1 MGQLITSNV
10 ATSLYWLGRYIER
23 IEATLY
29 QVITAYDDI
38 IDVDKDAG
46 VKLYNSFGIE
56 LKYTNALEFLNV
68 ALTGEHS
75 SNMITLSGFAR
86 ENAIISR
93 NHLNNPSFGEI
104 IALNALF
111 QNTTKN
117 HVQIDYKLIDNAQS
131 LISEIW
137 GEFAKR
143 EHKQNNDYFVKLGK
157 LVEEADFYF
166 RFHLE
171 DEYSE
176 IIVGEIHAILN
187 ILSGEDNLTSSQ
199 TQKQSGAALDTMS
212 EIYKKIESII
222 IE

>member
-1 MGQLITSNV
+1 MGQLITANV

-23 IEATLY
+23 IEATLF
-29 QVITAYDDI
+29 QVIRAYDEI

-46 VKLYNSFGIE
+46 VKLYNNFGIE
-56 LKYTNALEFLNV
+56 LNYTNALEFLNV
-68 ALTGEHS
+68 ALIGEHS

-93 NHLNNPSFGEI
+93 NHLNNASFGEV

-117 HVQIDYKLIDNAQS
+117 HIQIDYKLIDNAQS

-143 EHKQNNDYFVKLGK
+143 EHKQNNDYFVRLGK

-166 RFHLE
+166 RFHVE

-176 IIVGEIHAILN
+176 TIVNEIHSIMD
-187 ILSGEDNLTSSQ
+187 ILSGEESLKNTQ
-199 TQKQSGAALDTMS
+199 AQKQSGNASTTMDI
-212 EIYKKIESII
+212 IYKKIESII

>member
-23 IEATLY
+23 IEATLF
-29 QVITAYDDI
+29 QVIIAYDNI

-46 VKLYNSFGIE
+46 VKLYNNFGID
-56 LKYTNALEFLNV
+56 LTYTSALDFLDV
-68 ALTGEHS
+68 ALRGEHS
-75 SNMITLSGFAR
+75 SNMITLSAFAR

-93 NHLNNPSFGEI
+93 NHLNNASFGEI

-111 QNTTKN
+111 QNTSKS
-117 HVQIDYKLIDNAQS
+117 HVSIDYKLIDNAQS

-166 RFHLE
+166 RFHAE

-176 IIVGEIHAILN
+176 TIVAEIHSILD
-187 ILSGEDNLTSSQ
+187 ILSGEDSSNSSQ
-199 TQKQSGAALDTMS
+199 SQKQSGAASDTMS
-212 EIYKKIESII
+212 AIYKKIESII

>member
-23 IEATLY
+23 IETTLY
-29 QVITAYDDI
+29 QVITAYDNV
-38 IDVDKDAG
+38 IDVDKEAG
-46 VKLYNSFGIE
+46 AKLYKSFGIE
-56 LKYTNALEFLNV
+56 LSYTNALEFLDV
-68 ALTGEHS
+68 ALTGDHS
-75 SNMITLSGFAR
+75 ANMITLSGFAR

-104 IALNALF
+104 IALHSLF

-157 LVEEADFYF
+157 LVEEADLYF
-166 RFHLE
+166 RFHKQ

-176 IIVGEIHAILN
+176 TIVSEIHTILN
-187 ILSGEDNLTSSQ
+187 ILSGEDNLVSSQ
-199 TQKQSGAALDTMS
+199 TQKQNGDASDTMS

>member
-1 MGQLITSNV
+1 MGQIITANV

-23 IEATLY
+23 IEKTLY
-29 QVITAYDDI
+29 QVIKAYDKI

-46 VKLYNSFGIE
+46 VKLYESFGVD
-56 LKYTNALEFLNV
+56 LKYDSALEFLNV

-75 SNMITLSGFAR
+75 SNILTLSGFAR

-93 NHLNNPSFGEI
+93 NHLNNSSFGEI

-111 QNTTKN
+111 QNTTKT
-117 HVQIDYKLIDNAQS
+117 HVLIDYKIIDDAQS

-157 LVEEADFYF
+157 LVEEVDFYF
-166 RFHLE
+166 RFHEE

-176 IIVGEIHAILN
+176 TIVAEIHTILD
-187 ILSGEDNLTSSQ
+187 ILSGESISKTSQ
-199 TQKQSGAALDTMS
+199 LQKQSGTSSDTMS
-212 EIYKKIESII
+212 AIYKKIDTII

>member
-1 MGQLITSNV
+1 MGQLITANV
-10 ATSLYWLGRYIER
+10 ATNLYWLGRYIER

-29 QVITAYDDI
+29 KVILAYDEI
-38 IDVDKDAG
+38 IDVNKSAG
-46 VKLYNSFGIE
+46 VELYKNFGIE
-56 LKYTNALEFLNV
+56 LSYNSALDFLDA

-104 IALNALF
+104 IALHALF
-111 QNTTKN
+111 QNTKKN
-117 HVQIDYKLIDNAQS
+117 HIQIDYKLIDSAQS

-143 EHKQNNDYFVKLGK
+143 EHKQNNDYFVRLGK

-166 RFHLE
+166 RFHPE
-171 DEYSE
+171 DEHSQT
-176 IIVGEIHAILN
+176 IINEVHTILN
-187 ILSGEDNLTSSQ
+187 ILSGEESSNSVQSQVQSGDASQ
-199 TQKQSGAALDTMS
+199 TMNT
-212 EIYKKIESII
+212 IYKKIESII

>member
-1 MGQLITSNV
+1 MQ
-10 ATSLYWLGRYIER
+10 R

-29 QVITAYDDI
+29 RVILAYDDI
-38 IDVDKDAG
+38 IDVDKEAG
-46 VKLYNSFGIE
+46 VKLYKSFGID
-56 LKYTNALEFLNV
+56 LSYNSALDFLEV

-75 SNMITLSGFAR
+75 SNMITLSGLAR

-104 IALNALF
+104 IALHALF
-111 QNTTKN
+111 QSSTKN
-117 HVQIDYKLIDNAQS
+117 HIQIDYKLIDNAQS

-166 RFHLE
+166 RFHSQ
-171 DEYSE
+171 DEHSQT
-176 IIVGEIHAILN
+176 IVHEIHAILD
-187 ILSGEDNLTSSQ
+187 ILAGTESTNSVQSQ
-199 TQKQSGAALDTMS
+199 TQSGDASQTMS
-212 EIYKKIESII
+212 TIYKKIESII
-222 IE
+222 ID

>member
-23 IEATLY
+23 IEATHY
-29 QVITAYDDI
+29 QVISAYDDI

-46 VKLYNSFGIE
+46 VKLYNNFGIE
-56 LKYTNALEFLNV
+56 LNYTSALEFLNV

-93 NHLNNPSFGEI
+93 NHLNNPSFGEV

-166 RFHLE
+166 RFHTE

-176 IIVGEIHAILN
+176 TIVGEIHTILN
-187 ILSGEDNLTSSQ
+187 ILSGEDNLVSSQ
-199 TQKQSGAALDTMS
+199 TQKQSGAASDTMN

>member
-1 MGQLITSNV
+1 MGQLITANV
-10 ATSLYWLGRYIER
+10 ATSLYWLGRYMER

-29 QVITAYDDI
+29 QVIIAYDNI

-46 VKLYNSFGIE
+46 VKLYKNFGIE
-56 LKYTNALEFLNV
+56 LNYSNAIEFLNV
-68 ALTGEHS
+68 ALSGEHS
-75 SNMITLSGFAR
+75 SNMIALSGFAR

-93 NHLNNPSFGEI
+93 NHLNNASFGEI
-104 IALNALF
+104 IALHSLF

-143 EHKQNNDYFVKLGK
+143 EHKKNNDYFVRLGK

-166 RFHLE
+166 RFHNE

-176 IIVGEIHAILN
+176 TIVNEIHSIMD
-187 ILSGEDNLTSSQ
+187 ILSGEENKKNTQ
-199 TQKQSGAALDTMS
+199 AQKQSGNATQTMNI
-212 EIYKKIESII
+212 IYKKIESII
-222 IE
+222 IN

>member
-1 MGQLITSNV
+1 MGQIITANV

-23 IEATLY
+23 IEKTLY
-29 QVITAYDDI
+29 QVIKAYDKV

-46 VKLYNSFGIE
+46 VKLYDNFGID
-56 LKYTNALEFLNV
+56 LKYDNALEFLNI

-75 SNMITLSGFAR
+75 SNMLTLSGFAR

-93 NHLNNPSFGEI
+93 NHLNNASFGEI
-104 IALNALF
+104 IALHALF
-111 QNTTKN
+111 QNTTKA
-117 HVQIDYKLIDNAQS
+117 HVIIDYKIIDDAQS

-157 LVEEADFYF
+157 LVEEVDFYF
-166 RFHLE
+166 RFHEE

-176 IIVGEIHAILN
+176 TIVAEIHTILD
-187 ILSGEDNLTSSQ
+187 ILSGESISKTSQ
-199 TQKQSGAALDTMS
+199 LQKQSGTSSDTMS
-212 EIYKKIESII
+212 AIYKKIDTII

>member
-1 MGQLITSNV
+1 MGQIITANV

-23 IEATLY
+23 IEKTLY
-29 QVITAYDDI
+29 QVIKAYDKV

-46 VKLYNSFGIE
+46 VKLYDNFGID
-56 LKYTNALEFLNV
+56 LKYDTALEFLAV

-75 SNMITLSGFAR
+75 SNMLTLSGFAR

-93 NHLNNPSFGEI
+93 NHLNNASFGEI

-111 QNTTKN
+111 QNTTKA
-117 HVQIDYKLIDNAQS
+117 HVIIDYKIIDDAQS

-143 EHKQNNDYFVKLGK
+143 EHKQNNDYFIKLGK
-157 LVEEADFYF
+157 LVEEVDFYF
-166 RFHLE
+166 RFHAE

-176 IIVGEIHAILN
+176 IIVAEIHTILD
-187 ILSGEDNLTSSQ
+187 ILSGKTASSTSQS
-199 TQKQSGAALDTMS
+199 QKQSGTSSDTMS
-212 EIYKKIESII
+212 AIYKKIDTII

>member
-29 QVITAYDDI
+29 QVISAYDDI

-46 VKLYNSFGIE
+46 VKLYNNFGIE
-56 LKYTNALEFLNV
+56 LNYTSALEFLNV

-93 NHLNNPSFGEI
+93 NHLNNPSFGEV

-166 RFHLE
+166 RFHTE

-176 IIVGEIHAILN
+176 TIVGEIHTILN
-187 ILSGEDNLTSSQ
+187 ILSGEDNLVLSQ
-199 TQKQSGAALDTMS
+199 TQKQSGAASDTMN

>member
-23 IEATLY
+23 IEATLFE
-29 QVITAYDDI
+29 VIKAYDNI
-38 IDVDKDAG
+38 IDVDKNAG
-46 VKLYNSFGIE
+46 IKLYNNFGID
-56 LKYTNALEFLNV
+56 LTYNNALDFLDV

-75 SNMITLSGFAR
+75 SNMITLSAFAR

-93 NHLNNPSFGEI
+93 NHLNNASFGEI
-104 IALNALF
+104 IALHALF
-111 QNTTKN
+111 QNTTKS
-117 HVQIDYKLIDNAQS
+117 HVSIDYKLIDNAQS

-166 RFHLE
+166 RFHTE

-176 IIVGEIHAILN
+176 TIIGEIHAILD
-187 ILSGEDNLTSSQ
+187 ILSGEDTLNASQ
-199 TQKQSGAALDTMS
+199 SQKQSGAASDTMDA
-212 EIYKKIESII
+212 IYKKISSII